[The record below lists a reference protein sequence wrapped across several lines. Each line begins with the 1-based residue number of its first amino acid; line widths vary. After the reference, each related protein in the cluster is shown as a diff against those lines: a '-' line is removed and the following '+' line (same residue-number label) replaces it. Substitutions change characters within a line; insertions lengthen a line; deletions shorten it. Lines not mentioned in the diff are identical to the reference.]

1 MIKATNKATGEVVE
15 LETDTFEQIVE
26 AWRVASE
33 YEKTA
38 KALKD
43 QLKKL
48 VPDLIGE
55 RGMSEE
61 YKGYAFRVSNVQRMT
76 YDKAVMRDV
85 LDADT
90 FDVLLVPDKTLV
102 DTYLKENLELL
113 GEASTLLRN
122 AMIPVGAPYQIIKLE
137 KLSRD

>member
-1 MIKATNKATGEVVE
+1 MIKAVNKATGEVVE
-15 LETDTFEQIVE
+15 LEVETFEEVVE

-48 VPDLIGE
+48 VPNYIGE
-55 RGMSEE
+55 RGMSDEWQ
-61 YKGYAFRVSNVQRMT
+61 GYAFRLSNIQRMT

-85 LDADT
+85 LDADV

-102 DTYLKENLELL
+102 DTYLKENIETL
-113 GEASTLLRN
+113 GEAGTALRN
-122 AMIPVGAPYQIIKLE
+122 AMIPSGAPYSVIKLE